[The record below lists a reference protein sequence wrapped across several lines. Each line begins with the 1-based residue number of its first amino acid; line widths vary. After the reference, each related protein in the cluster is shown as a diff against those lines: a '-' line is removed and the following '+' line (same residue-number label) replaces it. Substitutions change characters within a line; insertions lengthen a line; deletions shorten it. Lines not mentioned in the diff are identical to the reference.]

1 MFIKK
6 FQETHN
12 RLLIFSVI
20 CLFWSI
26 IVILS
31 MCMDVFSTKPEWG
44 LFDKY
49 EWDLVDLRFK
59 IKNSYCSKKINE
71 NIVIIDIDE
80 FTLGKIEEIGQWP
93 FPRSYYADLVT
104 SLKEDGAHVVCLD
117 ILLSEPDRTDRNND
131 LLFARA
137 MKKTKNVILPVE
149 FSNQTLPFNSFKQT
163 DNIIEISKVVLPVK
177 ELRESC
183 SLTGFVDISP
193 ESDGVFRRV
202 NLKKYY
208 NDKEFMYFSL
218 AIATYILNVKP
229 DELNISEDNKGK
241 MFVNYQGGYKTFKY
255 IPFYEVYKKTYRKT
269 NKNFFKDKYVI
280 IGSSAPGLGDLKS
293 TPVSNLLPG
302 VEIQATALNTILNR
316 DYITR
321 SSFYVDSILIIT
333 GAFVTAWLLSVFSPL
348 WGTIIVLS
356 TEVMIIFISFI
367 LFINNNFLLTTV
379 PLCTV
384 IGTCYMSIISYRSI
398 IEERQKR
405 KLKHIFQRYVSPQ
418 VVNLIIN
425 SSDKPALGGER
436 KKMTVL
442 FSDIRN
448 FTPMSEKLKPE
459 EVVNVLNEYFTS
471 MAEIIFQYDGTIDK
485 FIGDCIMAF
494 WGAPIYHRDDALR
507 AVKAALG
514 MKKKLQELQKKW
526 EKEGKPPIAV
536 GIGINTGEVVVGNI
550 GSPERMEYTTIGD
563 EVNLASRLQS
573 IAKEGQIFISNS
585 TYREVCEEI
594 EAKEITPV
602 KVKGKS
608 EPVILYEVTGIKEHN
623 DK

>member
-1 MFIKK
+1 
-6 FQETHN
+6 
-12 RLLIFSVI
+12 
-20 CLFWSI
+20 
-26 IVILS
+26 
-31 MCMDVFSTKPEWG
+31 MCIEVSAGNSEWG

-59 IKNSYCSKKINE
+59 IRNTFCNKKIND

-80 FTLGKIEEIGQWP
+80 FTLGKKEEIGQWP
-93 FPRSYYADLVT
+93 FPRSYYAELVK
-104 SLKEDGAHVVCLD
+104 SLKEDGAKVVCLD
-117 ILLSEPDRTDRNND
+117 ILLSEPDRTDVNND
-131 LLFARA
+131 LIFAVA
-137 MKKTKNVILPVE
+137 MKETNNVILPME
-149 FSNQTLPFNSFKQT
+149 FSNQSLPFNSFKQT
-163 DNIIEISKVVLPVK
+163 DNIIEISKAVLPLK
-177 ELRESC
+177 EFRETC
-183 SLTGFVDISP
+183 SLTGFVDMSP
-193 ESDGVFRRV
+193 ESDGIFRKV

-208 NDKEFMYFSL
+208 HDKEFMYFSL

-229 DELNISEDNKGK
+229 DELNISSDNMGK
-241 MFVNYQGGYKTFKY
+241 MFINYQGGYKTFTY
-255 IPFYEVYKKTYRKT
+255 IPFYEVYKKTYRKN

-280 IGSSAPGLGDLKS
+280 IGSSAPGLGDLKA
-293 TPVSNLLPG
+293 TPVSTLLPG

-316 DYITR
+316 DYITQ
-321 SSFYVDSILIIT
+321 SSFPLNCILIIAGT
-333 GAFVTAWLLSVFSPL
+333 FITAGLLSGFSPL
-348 WGTIIVLS
+348 WGTLLCLS
-356 TEVMIIFISFI
+356 TEVIIILISFM
-367 LFINNNFLLTTV
+367 LFINKNFLLTTV
-379 PLCTV
+379 PICTV
-384 IGTCYMSIISYRSI
+384 IGTCYMSIISYRLI
-398 IEERQKR
+398 TEERQKR
-405 KLKHIFQRYVSPQ
+405 KLKNIFQRYVSPQ
-418 VVNLIIN
+418 VVNLIVN
-425 SSDKPALGGER
+425 SSDRPVLGGER

-448 FTPMSEKLKPE
+448 FTPMSEKLQPE

-471 MAEIIFQYDGTIDK
+471 MAEIIFKYDGTIDK

-494 WGAPIYHRDDALR
+494 WGAPIHHRDDALR
-507 AVKAALG
+507 AVKSALG
-514 MKKKLQELQKKW
+514 MKRKLEELQEKW
-526 EKEGKPPIAV
+526 KKEGKPPFAV

>member
-1 MFIKK
+1 MKK
-6 FQETHN
+6 LLESHY
-12 RLLIFSVI
+12 RLLIFSAI

-26 IVILS
+26 TVILC
-31 MCMDVFSTKPEWG
+31 MCIDIFARNPEWG

-59 IKNSYCSKKINE
+59 IRNSYCSKKINE

-80 FTLGKIEEIGQWP
+80 FTLGKVEEIGQWP
-93 FPRSYYADLVT
+93 FPRSYYADLVK
-104 SLKEDGAHVVCLD
+104 SLKEDGAHVVCFD

-131 LLFARA
+131 LLFAGA
-137 MKKTKNVILPVE
+137 MKETKNVILPME

-163 DNIIEISKVVLPVK
+163 DNIIEISKAVLPVK
-177 ELRESC
+177 ELRETC

-193 ESDGVFRRV
+193 ESDGVFRKV

-208 NDKEFMYFSL
+208 HDKEFMYFSL
-218 AIATYILNVKP
+218 AIATYILNVTP
-229 DELNISEDNKGK
+229 DDLNISADKKGK

-255 IPFYEVYKKTYRKT
+255 IPFYEVYKKTYKKT
-269 NKNFFKDKYVI
+269 SKNFFKDKYVI

-321 SSFYVDSILIIT
+321 SYFPVDAILIIT
-333 GAFVTAWLLSVFSPL
+333 GSVVTACLLSVFSPL
-348 WGTIIVLS
+348 LGTIIVLS
-356 TEVMIIFISFI
+356 TEIIIIFISFI

-384 IGTCYMSIISYRSI
+384 INTCYMSIISYRLI
-398 IEERQKR
+398 TEERQKR
-405 KLKHIFQRYVSPQ
+405 KLKNIFQRYVSPQ

-425 SSDKPALGGER
+425 SSDRPALGGER

-494 WGAPIYHRDDALR
+494 WGAPIYHSDDALR

-514 MKKKLQELQKKW
+514 MKKKLEELQKKW
-526 EKEGKPPIAV
+526 KKEGKPPVTV

-573 IAKEGQIFISNS
+573 IAKEGQIFISKS

-594 EAKEITPV
+594 EAKEMTPV

-608 EPVILYEVTGIKEHN
+608 EPVILYEVTGIKNISE
-623 DK
+623 K